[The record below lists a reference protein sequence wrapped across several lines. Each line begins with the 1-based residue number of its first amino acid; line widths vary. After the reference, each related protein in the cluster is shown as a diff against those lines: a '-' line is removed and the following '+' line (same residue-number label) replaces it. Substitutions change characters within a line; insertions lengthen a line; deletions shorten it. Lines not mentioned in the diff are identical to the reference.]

1 MKGEKK
7 LSSDKK
13 KRSRKKRGAGRVRDR
28 LKFDID
34 TSELYPLSRRE
45 EASFYDDDAPV
56 TENSDIEIS
65 AEEGCEQEDPVSDY
79 SGPEALNPKTL
90 NPEGLKTE
98 DFGTEDYDTEDSGA
112 EDFAEEEF
120 YTEEFDKGHFDGEDP
135 GAENSGTEDPG
146 TEDSDTD
153 DYDTEYLD
161 TGYLDTGYYDTEKP
175 GTEEAD
181 PDFSDT
187 ERSGTFDT
195 AAAAVPDTP
204 AAADISKRE
213 RVSKKFRR
221 FWTRQRADD
230 FHTVIRTSVVGAF
243 AVVFLMPIVL
253 TITNSL
259 MTKSEINA
267 NYGVIFRNR
276 NGVRVFI
283 SNTVNLKFIPDI
295 VSFEQYFKVL
305 ILSPEYLLKFW
316 NSFLYVVP
324 IVVFQLA
331 IASLAAYGFA
341 RYRGKVREVIFF
353 AYIILMLMPYQVTLV
368 PNYLVSKWL
377 NILDTRW
384 AIWLPGFFSPFAVY
398 MLTKYMRRIP
408 KSIYEAAEIDG
419 AGEWQIFSKICLPNC
434 RGGIASIAILLF
446 IDYWNMV
453 EQPLILLS
461 NDQLHPLS
469 VFLSKINSGEISL
482 AFAVAVIYMVLP
494 MMVFLYGEEYL
505 VEGIVYQ
512 GGIKE

>member
-1 MKGEKK
+1 MSGHKK
-7 LSSDKK
+7 RRSSK
-13 KRSRKKRGAGRVRDR
+13 KRSAGRVRDR
-28 LKFDID
+28 LNIETDPA
-34 TSELYPLSRRE
+34 ELYPLMRKE
-45 EASFYDDDAPV
+45 EMDPEKDEGDSFPD
-56 TENSDIEIS
+56 
-65 AEEGCEQEDPVSDY
+65 DPVADLL
-79 SGPEALNPKTL
+79 PEEPAA
-90 NPEGLKTE
+90 GI
-98 DFGTEDYDTEDSGA
+98 
-112 EDFAEEEF
+112 FAEETVTDYLPEKSGIDF
-120 YTEEFDKGHFDGEDP
+120 LREETESDSPREESLSDP
-135 GAENSGTEDPG
+135 LPEQTEDISVLG
-146 TEDSDTD
+146 EH
-153 DYDTEYLD
+153 
-161 TGYLDTGYYDTEKP
+161 G
-175 GTEEAD
+175 EE
-181 PDFSDT
+181 
-187 ERSGTFDT
+187 
-195 AAAAVPDTP
+195 AAAAVSVPTAPVKTP
-204 AAADISKRE
+204 GPSLDE
-213 RVSKKFRR
+213 RFRK
-221 FWTRQRADD
+221 FWTKKRIEILRI
-230 FHTVIRTSVVGAF
+230 VIRTAVAGFF
-243 AVVFLMPIVL
+243 AVLFLMPIVL

-267 NYGVIFRNR
+267 NYGVIFAKR

-295 VSFEQYFKVL
+295 VTFEQYFKVL

-316 NSFLYVVP
+316 NSVIYVVP

-331 IASLAAYGFA
+331 IASLASYGFA
-341 RYRGKVREVIFF
+341 RYRGRVREVIFF

-368 PNYLVSKWL
+368 PNYLVSSWL

-419 AGEWQIFSKICLPNC
+419 AGEWQIFTKICLPNC
-434 RGGIASIAILLF
+434 KGGLASIAILLF

-461 NDQLHPLS
+461 DDQLHPLS

-494 MMVFLYGEEYL
+494 MMVFLYGEESL